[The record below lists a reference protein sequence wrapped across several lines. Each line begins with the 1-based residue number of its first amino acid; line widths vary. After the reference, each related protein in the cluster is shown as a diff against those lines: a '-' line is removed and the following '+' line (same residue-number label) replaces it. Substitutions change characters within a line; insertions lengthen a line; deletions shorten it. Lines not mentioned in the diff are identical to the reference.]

1 MILRLP
7 HTRTGVIGYVTT
19 QNPEEPGV
27 DILKGVDG
35 HWSTFSASLSEA

>member
-1 MILRLP
+1 VILRLP
-7 HTRTGVIGYVTT
+7 HVSTDVIVYVTT

-27 DILKGVDG
+27 GIPKGVDG